1 MDISGLGASGANAF
15 SGFGGTDSLPPSVQ
29 AKIFN
34 QTQSLS
40 LLPSVSSP
48 GLGAGLDIYAAVN
61 MQNMGMLAGGRAAV
75 ELANISLGI
84 DPSAPSATHAAAAD
98 TDGDA
103 QAGGVPKDTHPGKNP
118 PIGATLDKLLK
129 EAGFTPQ
136 TNPYEF
142 RSDFFADE
150 KPADTAETPYYSNP
164 GLSNPSLGGLL
175 DSLG

>member
-1 MDISGLGASGANAF
+1 MDISGFGASGASAF
-15 SGFGGTDSLPPSVQ
+15 TGFGGTDSLPPSVQ
-29 AKIFN
+29 SRIFN

-40 LLPSVSSP
+40 LLPSVSTP
-48 GLGAGLDIYAAVN
+48 GLGGSLDLYAAVN
-61 MQNMGMLAGGRAAV
+61 MQSMGMLAGGRAAI

-84 DPSAPSATHAAAAD
+84 DPSAPAASAERAEAPQEN
-98 TDGDA
+98 G
-103 QAGGVPKDTHPGKNP
+103 QPEDTHPGKNP

-142 RSDFFADE
+142 RSDFFADA
-150 KPADTAETPYYSNP
+150 KPAAPDETPYYTNP

>member
-1 MDISGLGASGANAF
+1 MDISGLGASGAGAF
-15 SGFGGTDSLPPSVQ
+15 TGFGGTDSLPPSVQ
-29 AKIFN
+29 SKIFN

-48 GLGAGLDIYAAVN
+48 GLGGSLDLYAAVN
-61 MQNMGMLAGGRAAV
+61 MQSMGLLSGGRAAV

-84 DPSAPSATHAAAAD
+84 DPSAPSASGTAAD
-98 TDGDA
+98 GTGGDA
-103 QAGGVPKDTHPGKNP
+103 QANSVPKDTHPGKNP

-150 KPADTAETPYYSNP
+150 KPAAAAETPYFSNP